1 MDDVR
6 NFKVKIGNDSSIRE
20 MWIEVFLM
28 YIKQYI
34 FKRDK

>member
-6 NFKVKIGNDSSIRE
+6 NPKAKTGNDSSIRE

-28 YIKQYI
+28 HTKQHI